1 MDRDLETGDET
12 ATAMSPLGLRMLL
25 AALRPSLE
33 QPDASTAS
41 RDHLTQE
48 LSLAVTVR
56 ERKLGQ
62 DQVLFSLWLF
72 LF

>member
-1 MDRDLETGDET
+1 
-12 ATAMSPLGLRMLL
+12 MLL

-56 ERKLGQ
+56 EGKLGQ